1 MKKILVISSSPRSGG
16 NSDVLC
22 DQFIKGASENG
33 HSVKKVFLQ
42 KEKLNY
48 CLACYKCRE
57 TERCIH
63 KDSMNDIIDM
73 MVEAD
78 VIVLASPVYFYTID
92 GQMKVFIDRCLPK
105 YLQMNNKEFYFI
117 VTAAD
122 DSIPAMNRTIEC
134 LRGFL
139 DCLENPIE
147 KGIIYGVGAWEK
159 DDVLD
164 LPVFDL
170 AYRMGKEV

>member
-1 MKKILVISSSPRSGG
+1 
-16 NSDVLC
+16 
-22 DQFIKGASENG
+22 
-33 HSVKKVFLQ
+33 
-42 KEKLNY
+42 
-48 CLACYKCRE
+48 
-57 TERCIH
+57 
-63 KDSMNDIIDM
+63 MNDIIDM